1 MILVISPSKT
11 LDCNGP
17 QYAEHTLPP
26 LLEKSR
32 VLVDRL
38 KKLNPGQIAELM
50 GISAKLAQL
59 NWQRYQDFTVP
70 FGLHNSRQALL
81 AFKGDVYS
89 GLAAE
94 TFKDKDLEFA
104 QDHVRILSGL
114 YGVLRPL
121 DLMQPYRLEMGTKL
135 KTGRAADLYSFWDT
149 LVTESINRDLENE
162 KHPLLVNL
170 ASNEYFKVIHPK
182 ILAAPVLNISFKEN
196 KNGKYKVIGIHA
208 KRARGLM
215 VNYIVTNRLAQKN
228 DLQGFASEGY
238 EFNADLSSAA
248 EFVFCRG

>member
-1 MILVISPSKT
+1 PSKT

-17 QYAEHTLPP
+17 QYAKYTLPP

-32 VLVDRL
+32 LLVDRL
-38 KKLNPGQIAELM
+38 KKLNPGQMGELM

-70 FGLHNSRQALL
+70 FDLNNSRQALL

-215 VNYIVTNRLAQKN
+215 VNYIVTNRLAKKN

-238 EFNADLSSAA
+238 EFSADLSSAA